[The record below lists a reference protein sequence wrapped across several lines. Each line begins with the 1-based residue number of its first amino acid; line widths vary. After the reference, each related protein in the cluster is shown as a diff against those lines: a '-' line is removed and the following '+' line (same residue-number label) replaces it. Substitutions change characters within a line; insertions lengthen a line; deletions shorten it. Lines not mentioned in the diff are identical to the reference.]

1 MKIIYPSST
10 FSMTIIMILSAFSN
24 LIHFCRCSY
33 HYDPLGNLYRK
44 NCSDMTSFQYL
55 VDPFGPF
62 GADTIAEVYRKTNYN
77 ILFVLCSS
85 VK

>member
-1 MKIIYPSST
+1 
-10 FSMTIIMILSAFSN
+10 
-24 LIHFCRCSY
+24 
-33 HYDPLGNLYRK
+33 
-44 NCSDMTSFQYL
+44 MTSFQYL